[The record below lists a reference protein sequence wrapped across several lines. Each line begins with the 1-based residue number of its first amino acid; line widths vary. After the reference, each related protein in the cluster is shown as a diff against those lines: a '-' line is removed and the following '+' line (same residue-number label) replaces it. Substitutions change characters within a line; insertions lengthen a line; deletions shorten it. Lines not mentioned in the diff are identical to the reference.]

1 MAELTIQ
8 VSDELAQ
15 RLASLH
21 DRLPELLAQVVEQDS
36 SDNLST
42 AEVSSDRSTIDSF
55 VYTEVLDFLVARPT
69 AEQIVQFKASTQA
82 QTRLRRLL
90 DKNREAL
97 LTDEESAELD
107 TYEQLDHLMMLLKA
121 HAHAQI
127 NNQ

>member
-36 SDNLST
+36 SNNLST
-42 AEVSSDRSTIDSF
+42 TGVSSDRSTIDSC

-69 AEQIVQFKASTQA
+69 AEQIVRFKASTKSQV
-82 QTRLRRLL
+82 RLRQLL
-90 DKNREAL
+90 DKNRETS
-97 LTDEESAELD
+97 LTDAESAELD

-121 HAHAQI
+121 HAHAQM